1 MPDPDVTTLL
11 GLANRGDEAAKEAL
25 YRLVEA
31 ELRKRAHARLRQER
45 PPHGLQT
52 TVLVDDAFLKLIGGQ
67 NLTWENRAQFYCL
80 AAKVMRQ
87 VLVDEARHR
96 AAVKRGGAV
105 PVPLDSVPDP
115 VDHAAADPLTLLGS
129 GTARVAWDFSN
140 TGTVQ
145 VQSGT
150 LECDG
155 AYV

>member
-1 MPDPDVTTLL
+1 MVH
-11 GLANRGDEAAKEAL
+11 GVGNRVQG
-25 YRLVEA
+25 
-31 ELRKRAHARLRQER
+31 
-45 PPHGLQT
+45 HG
-52 TVLVDDAFLKLIGGQ
+52 
-67 NLTWENRAQFYCL
+67 
-80 AAKVMRQ
+80 
-87 VLVDEARHR
+87 HR
-96 AAVKRGGAV
+96 AATFDGGAV

-155 AYV
+155 AYVQSAGGTLLGAGTTLAVARGVDL